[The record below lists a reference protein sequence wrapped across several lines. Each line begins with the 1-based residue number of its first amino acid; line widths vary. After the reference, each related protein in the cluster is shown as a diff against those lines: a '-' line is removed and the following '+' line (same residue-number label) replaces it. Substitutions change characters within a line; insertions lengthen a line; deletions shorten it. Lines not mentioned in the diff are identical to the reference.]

1 MNKTW
6 EAMKFAV
13 ENQVRDITSE
23 LYKIPEV
30 SRRLRVGNGVWFM
43 IRALLVVPYHLVF
56 VSNMGAQARLLVLV
70 MAIRRSEMV

>member
-13 ENQVRDITSE
+13 ENQVRHITSE
-23 LYKIPEV
+23 LYKIPGV
-30 SRRLRVGNGVWFM
+30 FRRLRVGNGVWFM